1 MYRTTTW
8 TQEFGKWRT
17 SGLLGE
23 VISLYV
29 TRGSSLPSCF
39 GGELALAA
47 PCHPHTLFYNFFPS
61 PKLPSTHK
69 SPSTPPILYLPNFH
83 LPPTL
88 FHPPP
93 NSLLSLVRTN
103 PWPTVTH
110 FMSTQKYTF
119 LVHPRIQVQEK
130 PLPAK
135 GCFGLGSLH
144 MRIGPRHS
152 DQGS

>member
-1 MYRTTTW
+1 MVN
-8 TQEFGKWRT
+8 G
-17 SGLLGE
+17 GLQ
-23 VISLYV
+23 
-29 TRGSSLPSCF
+29 GSWEKS
-39 GGELALAA
+39 
-47 PCHPHTLFYNFFPS
+47 Y
-61 PKLPSTHK
+61 PSTSLEARHCQAA
-69 SPSTPPILYLPNFH
+69 SEGNLLWQLLATRILSSTTFFH
-83 LPPTL
+83 LPNSLPLTNL
-88 FHPPP
+88 LLHPQFSTYPISIYLQLSSTSPP